1 MSDTSD
7 PCRPQQQP
15 ADFSNDAVRAG
26 GAGQGTVA
34 TVREMLAEAEREGL
48 GRRGYF
54 YRGVGP
60 CAH

>member
-1 MSDTSD
+1 M
-7 PCRPQQQP
+7 
-15 ADFSNDAVRAG
+15 
-26 GAGQGTVA
+26 A

-60 CAH
+60 CVASLLRDHVGE